1 MFLDLAPSYSTS
13 HSQPAH
19 RGRWIL
25 RLLFLFC
32 SLGVWLTVHAA
43 VDGNSATAL
52 LAKYATLTDQ
62 LSRNNFQRPLYLESS
77 ELPNGLKGDIYAVVE
92 HPFAAVDTALNSPA
106 HWCEAMILHIN
117 NRQCQV
123 SSPSATTNGAAV
135 LTLSIVRKYDQ
146 PLEQAFRV
154 PFVYRKETHAMGYF
168 SSKLSADSGP
178 MGTSNYQIL
187 LEVVPLA
194 GKRSFLHFAYSY
206 DTNFIAQATMA
217 AYLATFGSGK
227 VGFTV
232 VPPATQSEPIGEGSR
247 EIKIEP
253 VYIRGMRGLMERNAM
268 RYYLAIEA
276 YLAHIN
282 APSTEQLDKRLN
294 SWFSQIERYPKQLH
308 EADRATYLRLKRV
321 DYATMQSTMGIPP
334 EAASGTVT
342 MPGTGAA
349 R

>member
-1 MFLDLAPSYSTS
+1 MFSDSAPTS
-13 HSQPAH
+13 NHLYRQPAPEMP
-19 RGRWIL
+19 WIL
-25 RLLFLFC
+25 RALPLLLC
-32 SLGVWLTVHAA
+32 SLGASLTVHAA
-43 VDGNSATAL
+43 VDGSSAAAL
-52 LAKYATLTDQ
+52 LTKYDTLTEQ
-62 LSRNNFQRPLYLESS
+62 LSRNSYQRPLYLESS
-77 ELPNGLKGDIYAVVE
+77 DSSNGLKGDIYAVVE
-92 HPFAAVDTALNSPA
+92 HPFTTVDAALNSPA

-123 SSPSATTNGAAV
+123 SSRTVPPYGTAV

-154 PFVYRKETHAMGYF
+154 PFVYRKETHSEGYF

-187 LEVVPLA
+187 LEAVPLA

-217 AYLATFGSGK
+217 AYLATFGSEK

-232 VPPATQSEPIGEGSR
+232 VSPPPPTQSEPAGEGSR
-247 EIKIEP
+247 EIKMEP
-253 VYIRGMRGLMERNAM
+253 TYIRGMRGLMERNAM

-276 YLAHIN
+276 YLAHMN
-282 APSTEQLDKRLN
+282 APSTEQLDRRLN
-294 SWFSQIERYPKQLH
+294 SWFNQTERYPKQLH
-308 EADRATYLRLKRV
+308 EADRATYLRLKRA
-321 DYATMQSTMGIPP
+321 DHATMQSTLGIPS
-334 EAASGTVT
+334 ETASGAT
-342 MPGTGAA
+342 

>member
-1 MFLDLAPSYSTS
+1 MFPYSTPTS
-13 HSQPAH
+13 YIRRQPAH
-19 RGRWIL
+19 ARTWIL
-25 RLLFLFC
+25 RVLPLLLC
-32 SLGVWLTVHAA
+32 SLGASLAAHAA
-43 VDGNSATAL
+43 VDSSSATVL
-52 LAKYATLTDQ
+52 LAKYDTLTEQ
-62 LSRNNFQRPLYLESS
+62 LSRNNYQRPLYLESS
-77 ELPNGLKGDIYAVVE
+77 ESSNGLKGDIYAVVE
-92 HPFAAVDTALNSPA
+92 HPFPAVDAALNSPA
-106 HWCEAMILHIN
+106 QWCEAMILHIN

-123 SSPSATTNGAAV
+123 SSQTAPPNGAAV

-154 PFVYRKETHAMGYF
+154 PFMYRKETHSVGYF
-168 SSKLSADSGP
+168 LSKLSADSGP

-187 LEVVPLA
+187 LEAVPLT

-232 VPPATQSEPIGEGSR
+232 IPPPPPTQSEPAGEGSR
-247 EIKIEP
+247 EIKMQP
-253 VYIRGMRGLMERNAM
+253 TYIRGMRGLMERNAM

-276 YLAHIN
+276 YLAHMN

-294 SWFSQIERYPKQLH
+294 SWFNQIERYPKQLH
-308 EADRATYLRLKRV
+308 ETDRATYLRLKQA
-321 DYATMQSTMGIPP
+321 DYAAMQSALGMPSDS
-334 EAASGTVT
+334 ASG
-342 MPGTGAA
+342 AS